1 MCRTARPHHVTFP
14 LNQTTMP
21 DSDSEPIIANRGE
34 FVDVLRALARGRVLV
49 RLNGTPGCCV
59 IDGSMVYYSYDAL
72 QRYGLI
78 REYEN
83 PDGFAAV
90 HYYRLTEDGREF
102 ARRAVAAWRRRP
114 LLERLAVRLM
124 G

>member
-1 MCRTARPHHVTFP
+1 MSAPSCS
-14 LNQTTMP
+14 NQTALP
-21 DSDSEPIIANRGE
+21 DRRRAPIIANRGE

-49 RLNGTPGCCV
+49 RLNDMPGCCV
-59 IDGSMVYYSYDAL
+59 IDGAMVYYSYDVL

-90 HYYRLTEDGREF
+90 HYYRLTEDGHEF
-102 ARRAVAAWRRRP
+102 ARRAVAAWRRLP
-114 LLERLAVRLM
+114 LLERLAVRLF